1 MSNTV
6 INTLL
11 LLTIILL
18 VSGAGYYLTD
28 VQQTQELQALQ
39 ETRRLAELQFAEAEE
54 LLQAEAQTEQIAD
67 ETIRKWRARYKIV
80 PAMIETPDVIEYLES
95 LTARGFEQID
105 FDLKGV
111 TRTASYSYYT
121 FTVRG
126 TAYFTSLYRLVWN
139 LENTRELY
147 HVRNL
152 SLRHVDIMDENP
164 TTGLERRL
172 SMVDFTFD
180 LRAYF
185 GGSEGLSAPEED
197 LLPVPR
203 SLLPASAPVHNS
215 FYPLVRTELPPNDK
229 GLVDLSKAT
238 LLSILG
244 KRAVL
249 EDASGVHE
257 LTEGDE
263 VYLGTI
269 VDVDPIN
276 IVVRARLTRGQ
287 TTEMVELRI
296 DRTIQSR
303 GADVRVQP
311 IDNNDSDRR

>member
-1 MSNTV
+1 MSNTA
-6 INTLL
+6 INILL
-11 LLTIILL
+11 LLTITLL

-28 VQQTQELQALQ
+28 VQQAQELRELQ

-54 LLQAEAQTEQIAD
+54 LLQTEAQTEQIAD
-67 ETIRKWRARYKIV
+67 ETVRKWRARYKVV
-80 PAMIETPDVIEYLES
+80 PPTIETPDIIEYLEG
-95 LTARGFEQID
+95 LTARGFEHVD
-105 FDLKGV
+105 FDLKGI
-111 TRTASYSYYT
+111 TQAPNYSYYT
-121 FTVRG
+121 FTIRG
-126 TAYFTSLYRLVWN
+126 TAYFTNLHSFIWH

-152 SLRHVDIMDENP
+152 TLRHVDITEENP
-164 TTGLERRL
+164 TTGLDRQL

-185 GGSEGLSAPEED
+185 GGSEGLSAPDEG

-203 SLLPASAPVHNS
+203 SLLPIASPAHNS
-215 FYPLVRTELPPNDK
+215 FYPLVRTELPPNDE
-229 GLVDLSKAT
+229 GLVDLSEAT

-244 KRAVL
+244 KRAVV

-257 LTEGDE
+257 LTVGDE

-269 VDVDPIN
+269 TDIDPIN

-287 TTEMVELRI
+287 TTETVELRI

-303 GADVRVQP
+303 GSGVRVQP
-311 IDNNDSDRR
+311 IDNNDANQP